1 MSAIQQSTLRGW
13 KEIANHVGRDVRTVQ
28 RWEYRGLPVRRL
40 PGAERGNVYALV
52 SELDAWLHPPLEQ
65 QQKTVDGS
73 GEMLPASSV
82 VEVVPERPPVS
93 TVSLAIPTQPSSKWS
108 SQAYWIAGLSLA
120 ALLAVAFLI
129 VSLRPKDGR
138 SAQRYRDH
146 QAKAAAHDLYLRGL
160 YFCSKRNPEGLKQ
173 ALKAFQKATEIDPS
187 YGDAYTGLAQTYELL
202 PEYTQTTRAQAFPQ
216 ALTAAR
222 RAVQLSPNSADAH
235 RVLGFGLFY
244 WEWKTDLAEKEFR
257 LAESLDPKNSE
268 TFHWH
273 ADALLTLRKM
283 PEASKLIAHARE
295 LDPNSSSI
303 LADQALIESI
313 GSPDVA
319 LVVRQLQEL
328 QAAEPQLSSPSR
340 YLSDIFFD
348 HRLYSSYVQSLVTTA
363 SRFPAPSG
371 TTLSMVASNGWS
383 HHSETQ
389 LLRALQAYREGQ
401 PDLSAGTEVPLALI
415 CFRLGDTPAGVKA
428 LERAYALNDFRV
440 ISELLAPAL
449 PTLTSVPAFQQ
460 MKSTLLERMRATS

>member
-1 MSAIQQSTLRGW
+1 M
-13 KEIANHVGRDVRTVQ
+13 
-28 RWEYRGLPVRRL
+28 
-40 PGAERGNVYALV
+40 
-52 SELDAWLHPPLEQ
+52 
-65 QQKTVDGS
+65 
-73 GEMLPASSV
+73 
-82 VEVVPERPPVS
+82 
-93 TVSLAIPTQPSSKWS
+93 
-108 SQAYWIAGLSLA
+108 SLA
-120 ALLAVAFLI
+120 ALLAIIVA
-129 VSLRPKDGR
+129 VVALRLRERR
-138 SAQRYRDH
+138 SAQSYSGH
-146 QAKAAAHDLYLRGL
+146 TAEPAAHDLYLRGL
-160 YFCSKRNPEGLKQ
+160 YFCSKRNPEGLKL
-173 ALKAFQKATEIDPS
+173 ALKAFQKATQIDPS

-202 PEYTQTTRAQAFPQ
+202 PEYTDTKVAQAFPQ

-273 ADALLTLRKM
+273 ADALLTLRRM
-283 PEASKLIAHARE
+283 PEAGQLIAHARE

-313 GSPDVA
+313 GSSDIT

-348 HRLYSSYVQSLVTTA
+348 HRLYSLYVQSLETTA
-363 SRFPAPSG
+363 SRFHAPMD
-371 TTLSMVASNGWS
+371 TTLSTVASNGWS
-383 HHSETQ
+383 NHSETQ
-389 LLRALQAYREGQ
+389 LLKALQAYREGQ
-401 PDLSAGTEVPLALI
+401 PDASAGTEVPLALI
-415 CFRLGDTPAGVKA
+415 CFRLGDTSAGVKA

-440 ISELLAPAL
+440 ISELLAPAV

-460 MKSTLLERMRATS
+460 MRSTLLERMRATS